1 MENLAQ
7 LRAQGRGCQA
17 ARQDACHPARRE
29 EVHQVLLRLVRQ
41 LPQNSE
47 LEHAVHATALL
58 TLWFGTG
65 LSVHDAGINLPA
77 PNTDNGDEKQAF
89 LWRYRINDATKVVA
103 SWNAI
108 RQEMSELP
116 GAPTP
121 FSKGGIDLAL
131 ELLKSYSYDGVRSKE
146 FARVAAECGVSQAD
160 FKFWQDR
167 WLAGLDGLVAR
178 DGGGRCL
185 NVERSQ
191 SLLRGQA
198 AH

>member
-1 MENLAQ
+1 MRVDVSQYMPPGDVWRIWHNYVPKVEAVRRLDKMLVILLAE
-7 LRAQGRGCQA
+7 RKYTKYF
-17 ARQDACHPARRE
+17 
-29 EVHQVLLRLVRQ
+29 LRLVRQ

-47 LEHAVHATALL
+47 LEHAVHTTALL
-58 TLWFGTG
+58 ALWFGERAAAFVKRTG

-89 LWRYRINDATKVVA
+89 LWRYAHRINDATKVVA

-121 FSKGGIDLAL
+121 LSKGGIDLAL

-146 FARVAAECGVSQAD
+146 FARVAAECGVSQSV
-160 FKFWQDR
+160 
-167 WLAGLDGLVAR
+167 WLIDNPTVA
-178 DGGGRCL
+178 
-185 NVERSQ
+185 
-191 SLLRGQA
+191 
-198 AH
+198 